1 MTMADYT
8 IGPIEIKGYNAKPV
22 GNLFFRNVG
31 PARGLAV
38 LLPGLR
44 YTCDMPL
51 LYYPTK
57 LFLQRG
63 FDVLQLHTN
72 YASPSFGNLSPD
84 RQIDWMGEDAWGSV
98 HAASD
103 QRSYDHLVLVG
114 KSIGTLAM
122 SVLVLKHPELRARPT
137 IWLTPLFRLP
147 LVEQATQQLGGPA
160 LYVAGSGDNTFDSE
174 RLNYLLAS
182 SPAEAL
188 VYEGAD
194 HSLEVPGDQ
203 ERSLDILKGA
213 MAGIASFIDRSV
225 VA

>member
-1 MTMADYT
+1 MAEYT
-8 IGPIEIKGYNAKPV
+8 IGPLEIQGYNGKAV
-22 GNLFFRNVG
+22 ENRLFRNVG
-31 PARGLAV
+31 PACGLAV

-63 FDVLQLHTN
+63 FDVLQLQTD
-72 YASPSFGNLSPD
+72 YSTPAFGGLSPD
-84 RQIDWMGEDAWGSV
+84 RQIDWMGADAWGSV
-98 HAASD
+98 HAANE

-122 SVLVLKHPELRARPT
+122 SVLLLKHPELRSHPT

-160 LYVAGSGDNTFDSE
+160 LYLAGSGDNTFDAE
-174 RLNYLLAS
+174 RLAYLQAH

-188 VYEGAD
+188 VYEAAD
-194 HSLEVPGDQ
+194 HSLEIPGDQ
-203 ERSLDILKGA
+203 ERSIDILKQV
-213 MAGIASFIDRSV
+213 MAGIASFLDQSV
-225 VA
+225 IA